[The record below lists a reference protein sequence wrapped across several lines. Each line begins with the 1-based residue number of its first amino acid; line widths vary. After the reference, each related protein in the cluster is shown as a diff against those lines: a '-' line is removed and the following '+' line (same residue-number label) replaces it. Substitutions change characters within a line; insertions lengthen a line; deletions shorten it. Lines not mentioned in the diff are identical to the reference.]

1 MNNDIN
7 KKRIFSED
15 TIQKILLISMIV
27 GLGIFIIL
35 PLTSLFSQAF
45 VDTRGNFVG
54 IDNFVNYFNNPT
66 LVVSIKNSLFVST
79 VSAII
84 AVVLGF
90 IFAYAINRTGI
101 KFKNFFRAIAIVPLF
116 APSMLYGI
124 SLVYLFGN
132 KGIFTAMGIN
142 INLYGPVGIIIS
154 EVIFTFPQVFLLLS
168 VALSMT
174 DYRLY
179 EAAETLGTSK
189 IKSFFTITIPSIKYA
204 LTSAFFVAFIMAFTD
219 FGAPKLVGGNY
230 NVLATDI
237 YKQVIGQFN
246 MSMGAVVAMVML
258 IPVLI
263 AFTIDKISSRKQGVT
278 ITSKSTS
285 YKIKQNKLRDYLF
298 TLACTVIALGI
309 ITIIGTAVIGSLIK
323 LWPYDLSLVTD
334 HYKFKGM
341 SSLGWNTYFNSV
353 KISLLT
359 ALFGTVFA
367 FICAYLIEK
376 VNKFKV
382 LRQVAYFI
390 SMIPLALPG
399 LVVGLSYILFFNSKN
414 NPLNFIYG
422 TTAIIVIANVVH
434 FFSVSFLTGTT
445 SLRMLDKEYE
455 LVAKS
460 MKIPF
465 YKLFIK
471 VTVPMSIKAIFEMA
485 VYLFVNSMVTVSA
498 LIFLYVPSTQTAS
511 VSILKLNEAGTI
523 GPAAA
528 MSVLILLTNV
538 VVRLAYEITIK
549 LIDKRKQRIENQEVT
564 LKSA

>member
-1 MNNDIN
+1 MNNNIN
-7 KKRIFSED
+7 KKPIFSED
-15 TIQKILLISMIV
+15 RLQKILLISMIAL
-27 GLGIFIIL
+27 LGIFIIL

-45 VDTRGNFVG
+45 VDTRGKFVG
-54 IDNFVNYFNNPT
+54 LDNFINYFKNPT
-66 LVVSIKNSLFVST
+66 LVVSIKNSLFVSS

-84 AVVLGF
+84 AVILGF
-90 IFAYAINRTGI
+90 IFAYAINRTNI
-101 KFKNFFRAIAIVPLF
+101 VFKNFFRGIAIVPLF

-124 SLVYLFGN
+124 ALVYLFGN
-132 KGIFTAMGIN
+132 KGIFTAMGVDIS
-142 INLYGPVGIIIS
+142 LYGPVGIIIS

-189 IKSFFTITIPSIKYA
+189 IKSFLTITIPSVKYA
-204 LTSAFFVAFIMAFTD
+204 LTSAFFVSFIMAFTD

-263 AFTIDKISSRKQGVT
+263 AFTIDKIASRKQGVT

-285 YKIKQNKLRDYLF
+285 YKIKPNKLRDYLF
-298 TLACTVIALGI
+298 TLTCSVIALGI
-309 ITIIGTAVIGSLIK
+309 ITIIATAVVGSLVK
-323 LWPYDLSLVTD
+323 LWPYDLSLVLD

-341 SSLGWNTYFNSV
+341 SSLGWSTYFNSV

-359 ALFGTVFA
+359 ALFGTIFA

-376 VNKFKV
+376 INKFKM
-382 LRQVAYFI
+382 LRQIAYFI

-399 LVVGLSYILFFNSKN
+399 LVVGLAYILFFNSKS

-455 LVAKS
+455 LVAQS

-465 YKLFIK
+465 YKLFIR

-538 VVRLAYEITIK
+538 VVRLGYEIAVK
-549 LIDKRKQRIENQEVT
+549 LIDKRKEKIENEE
-564 LKSA
+564 LAEKAA